1 MDSVK
6 DLLAVVGRI
15 EEAIKGEDA
24 IKVTM
29 RTRMKD
35 YGSVLQVLQ
44 GSAPAMVEHEL
55 ARLQDLFS
63 DIEDLHAKHT
73 ANPEDG
79 RLAKIAKRANRGT
92 QHKSIGEAL
101 DAIDRD
107 VVRQFTAIAAKSSIN
122 TEAVKTALEK
132 LRPPSM
138 PDMAAVL
145 AGTLDLP
152 RSYVERA
159 AVQEVADGLTS
170 PEEPRAPYT
179 VVGMGGGGKS
189 VLASA
194 VVRKP
199 SVREHFR
206 GGIFWVRVG
215 RGAKSSL
222 LPLLQGLAREM
233 GAAPTD
239 APHGVPHVLDRL
251 EQVQQHLAAVASTGT
266 SPRLV
271 VLDDVWE
278 REVVDAFIPL
288 GFEVLLT
295 TRDRSVVGVPGGRLE
310 LGDMTEE
317 EALELL
323 RKTSGTV
330 VGQPEDDVRMKM
342 TKVVALCGHLPL
354 VLAIAGSMPAVKGKG
369 LTAGAWDELAKE
381 LENVATL
388 MWESGEESTSLD
400 MVLGASFNTLS
411 ARKRREFLK
420 MAVLAAGSF
429 APIEMLRSLWEI
441 EDVKGTQ
448 EEAEAFVHKCLLQ
461 DTGRGGYRV
470 HDLVL
475 EFVKF
480 KIKADVETVQRAT
493 ALQAR
498 YLGRLDVLESYG
510 DPKHGA
516 GNQGVFYLDALWR
529 SVEKLSGDPELEVAS
544 YCASLEELESCE
556 ATEDIATSYGWVSF
570 LFNVQ
575 GRYDEAERL
584 YRRSLAIDE
593 KVYGPDHPDVATGL
607 NKLARL
613 LRRQVRNKR
622 CF

>member
-24 IKVTM
+24 VKVTM

-55 ARLQDLFS
+55 ARLQDLLS

-79 RLAKIAKRANRGT
+79 RLAKIAKRSNRGT

-107 VVRQFTAIAAKSSIN
+107 VVQQFTAIAAKSSIN
-122 TEAVKTALEK
+122 TEAVKNALEK
-132 LRPPSM
+132 LRPPSL
-138 PDMAAVL
+138 PDMAAVP
-145 AGTLDLP
+145 AGALDLP

-194 VVRKP
+194 IVRKT

-239 APHGVPHVLDRL
+239 APHGVPHVLDSL
-251 EQVQQHLAAVASTGT
+251 EKVQQHLAAVASTGT

-278 REVVDAFIPL
+278 REVVDAFVPL
-288 GFEVLLT
+288 GFKVLLT
-295 TRDRSVVGVPGGRLE
+295 TRDRSVVRVPGGRLD

-330 VGQPEDDVRMKM
+330 VGQPGDDVRMKM
-342 TKVVALCGHLPL
+342 TKV
-354 VLAIAGSMPAVKGKG
+354 I
-369 LTAGAWDELAKE
+369 D
-381 LENVATL
+381 
-388 MWESGEESTSLD
+388 
-400 MVLGASFNTLS
+400 
-411 ARKRREFLK
+411 
-420 MAVLAAGSF
+420 
-429 APIEMLRSLWEI
+429 AP
-441 EDVKGTQ
+441 
-448 EEAEAFVHKCLLQ
+448 
-461 DTGRGGYRV
+461 
-470 HDLVL
+470 
-475 EFVKF
+475 
-480 KIKADVETVQRAT
+480 
-493 ALQAR
+493 
-498 YLGRLDVLESYG
+498 
-510 DPKHGA
+510 
-516 GNQGVFYLDALWR
+516 
-529 SVEKLSGDPELEVAS
+529 
-544 YCASLEELESCE
+544 
-556 ATEDIATSYGWVSF
+556 
-570 LFNVQ
+570 
-575 GRYDEAERL
+575 
-584 YRRSLAIDE
+584 
-593 KVYGPDHPDVATGL
+593 
-607 NKLARL
+607 
-613 LRRQVRNKR
+613 
-622 CF
+622 